1 MAPKTPT
8 LTAKALQALLVRI
21 GSASSGNKSSLF
33 DRFKQD
39 LARSGP
45 VLWRTQAKGK
55 SNGVQNQCN
64 LRVMSIDMGIKNL
77 AYCVANLSCSPYA
90 LSTANRP
97 NAAVDIS
104 AWKKIDLIEK
114 TRAGSSNSD
123 TVEEMG
129 ANEDQD
135 PFSLAVLSRTTH
147 RLVTQEILSYEPDI
161 ILIEKQRWRSGG
173 GSAILQWTVRVNTL
187 EAMLWAILEAQKG
200 SAHIDAHRHSTNT
213 RRDYEVFAIDP
224 KRVGHYWLEQHAR
237 AVAERTKS
245 KGNTLTSQ
253 PSEEEN
259 RGKKISRS
267 KAEKKA
273 KISLLRSWLA
283 INPASSAPSTPLS
296 SPEITFTF
304 DPATEPIRQAIH
316 APLKKPR
323 QKKSAKKEATSEPQG
338 IPAELAIDTIPD
350 AELNKLDDVT
360 DCFLQAAAWVA
371 WELNRMQLLDARQS
385 GAEESASLDEA
396 AVLEMIRHTGWTE
409 DELVQKRHL
418 EE

>member
-1 MAPKTPT
+1 MAPKPPT

-21 GSASSGNKSSLF
+21 GSASSGNKGSLF

-39 LARSGP
+39 LARPSS
-45 VLWRTQAKGK
+45 VLCQTQAKGK
-55 SNGVQNQCN
+55 SNAAQNQCN

-77 AYCVANLSCSPYA
+77 AYCVANLSCSPSA
-90 LSTANRP
+90 SNTANHP
-97 NAAVDIS
+97 NAVVDIS

-114 TRAGSSNSD
+114 ELAGLNNTG
-123 TVEEMG
+123 TVEETD
-129 ANEDQD
+129 ADEDRD

-147 RLVTQEILSYEPDI
+147 RLVTQEILSYEPDV

-187 EAMLWAILEAQKG
+187 EAMLWATLEARKG
-200 SAHIDAHRHSTNT
+200 SAHIDAHGNITNT

-224 KRVGHYWLEQHAR
+224 KRVGYYWLEQHAR
-237 AVAERTKS
+237 AVAERTEGE
-245 KGNTLTSQ
+245 GNTLTSQ
-253 PSEEEN
+253 PSEEES

-267 KAEKKA
+267 K
-273 KISLLRSWLA
+273 
-283 INPASSAPSTPLS
+283 SSAPSTPLS
-296 SPEITFTF
+296 SPEIKFTF

-323 QKKSAKKEATSEPQG
+323 QKKSTKKAAASESQG
-338 IPAELAIDTIPD
+338 IPAELTIDMIPD

-371 WELNRMQLLDARQS
+371 WEMNKLQLLIARDS

-409 DELVQKRHL
+409 DELVQKRPL
-418 EE
+418 GTR